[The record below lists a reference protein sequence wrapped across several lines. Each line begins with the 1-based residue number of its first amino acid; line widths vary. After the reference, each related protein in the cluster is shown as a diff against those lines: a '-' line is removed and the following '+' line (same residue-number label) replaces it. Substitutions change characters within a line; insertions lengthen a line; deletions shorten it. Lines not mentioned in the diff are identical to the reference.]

1 MTLREI
7 REEIDRIQKTIREK
21 EEEIARL
28 QRRLHDL
35 GIFEHRLEEASAG
48 IL

>member
-7 REEIDRIQKTIREK
+7 REEIDKTQKAISEKREV
-21 EEEIARL
+21 IARL

-35 GIFEHRLEEASAG
+35 EIWEHRHEEASAG

>member
-7 REEIDRIQKTIREK
+7 REEIDKTQKAISKKREVL
-21 EEEIARL
+21 ARL
-28 QRRLHDL
+28 QRTLHDL
-35 GIFEHRLEEASAG
+35 EILEHRQEEASAG